1 MSKEVNEDYQW
12 SDSFYKW
19 GDKAQE
25 AGMFEVFLDM
35 ACSKSWEDISNGK
48 QMTKEQEAAFMG
60 AALAMFNLGGIFA
73 TLGEGAAFDAV
84 RKMPSQNKS
93 KRAMRA
99 QELFNG
105 GMTDFADI
113 ADQLKAEGHTVGIS
127 ERTIRRYFTEND

>member
-1 MSKEVNEDYQW
+1 MTEEGEKNYQW
-12 SDSFYKW
+12 ADSFYKW

-25 AGMFEVFLDM
+25 CGMFEVFYEM
-35 ACSKSWEDISNGK
+35 ACSGSWDRISKDK

-93 KRAMRA
+93 KRAVRA
-99 QELFNG
+99 QELFDS

-113 ADQLKAEGHTVGIS
+113 ADQLKAEGHTVGTS
-127 ERTIRRYFTEND
+127 ERTIRRYFAENE